1 MMEHV
6 SLPKGVCSLCVTVG
20 LERFAYYGLQSVL
33 ALYLAEMLSDGRDPT
48 SIWLLEGLSR
58 LTGAEGV
65 ALASVV
71 VGLFVSLASI
81 APVIGALLAD
91 RLLGQHRAVTA
102 GGLLMTSG
110 HGLLILDSALL
121 PALGAIALGS
131 GLFKGPVAA
140 RLSGLYHARDSER
153 VEGFRL
159 FYIAINLGGLL
170 APLVIGTAG
179 ERIDWHAGF
188 AIACA
193 AMMAGLLVYWSHFVE
208 ATVAEQQME
217 RTPEPSTLPAGS
229 GILTIGI
236 LGISVAMI
244 CVTNFQIANAYLL
257 WADTGFVLS
266 LGQWRFPA
274 SWMIAADGVLS
285 LLALGATRIYW
296 ARHEL
301 RHGRTPPATK
311 AVIGAVFAVAG
322 VACIVLA
329 AGLQGRNEVP
339 IYWGLAFQL
348 LNSLGLANIL
358 PAVMAMF
365 GQSSA
370 RRFAATAMAGFYL
383 SLFAGSLVST
393 ALASQFSTV
402 SILVFWS
409 THALCAVIGASGL
422 VIVWNRTKA
431 DATPSL
437 RSDRGESSNSMPR

>member
-1 MMEHV
+1 MTKRV
-6 SLPKGVCSLCVTVG
+6 PLPKGVRSLCVTVG
-20 LERFAYYGLQSVL
+20 FERFAYYGLQSVL
-33 ALYLAEMLSDGRDPT
+33 ALYLAEILSDGRDPAN
-48 SIWLLEGLSR
+48 IWLLDGLSR
-58 LTGAEGV
+58 LTGAKGV

-71 VGLFVSLASI
+71 VGSFVSLAAI

-91 RLLGQHRAVTA
+91 RLIGQHRAVTA

-110 HGLLILDSALL
+110 HGLLVVDAALL

-131 GLFKGPVAA
+131 GLFKGPAAA
-140 RLSGLYHARDSER
+140 RLSGLYQARDSER

-170 APLVIGTAG
+170 APLVIGTAA

-188 AIACA
+188 ALACA
-193 AMMAGLLVYWSHFVE
+193 AMLAGLLVYWSHF
-208 ATVAEQQME
+208 AGSTVAEPQLE
-217 RTPEPSTLPAGS
+217 RVPGPSTLPAAS
-229 GILTIGI
+229 DMLTIGV

-285 LLALGATRIYW
+285 LFALGATRIFW
-296 ARHEL
+296 ARHER
-301 RHGRTPPATK
+301 RHGSTRPATK
-311 AVIGAVFAVAG
+311 AAIGAVFAVAG
-322 VACIVLA
+322 AACIVLA
-329 AGLQGRNEVP
+329 AGIHGRSDVP
-339 IYWGLAFQL
+339 VYWGLAFQL

-370 RRFAATAMAGFYL
+370 RGFAATAMAGFYL
-383 SLFAGSLVST
+383 SLFAASLVST
-393 ALASQFSTV
+393 ALASQFSTL

-409 THALCAVIGASGL
+409 AHALCAVFGASGL
-422 VIVWNRTKA
+422 ITIWY
-431 DATPSL
+431 
-437 RSDRGESSNSMPR
+437 RSRLERAPD